1 MGDALRGRRAL
12 FGLLFLLSG
21 AAGLIYEQLW
31 IRELQHFFGSTIH
44 SITTVVA
51 AYMGG
56 LGLGA
61 WFGGKRADESRNPAA
76 WYGLLELAIGVF
88 GILSPL
94 VFRGVGASYLALAR
108 AVEPGLWLATALKF
122 VFAFA
127 VMLVPTFLMGA
138 TLPILTRAFA
148 GLQAAH
154 LRRELALFYGLN
166 TVGGVLGCALGGY
179 YLVEYVG
186 TTTSLLGCGLLN
198 LALGAIAVAATR
210 LPATAPSALVIEPEP
225 ESVLVEGDPELRRL
239 AIRLIGLTAFASLLY
254 EIAWTRVLVLL
265 VGSSTYAFTTILV
278 CFLLGLGLGSL
289 LAIGKGRGIRELVI
303 RAALIQGAIAAL
315 AALLFPFFRALPV
328 YIISTLQVP
337 FLSPVELILLQSL
350 ALAVVIIPPAVGMG
364 MAFPILTEL
373 ASSRAATSGGQTG
386 RAYFANTIGSIAGA
400 VVTGFLLI
408 HTIGSERTLMIGV
421 AVNVVAV
428 ALLTRRLHRD
438 GQRGL
443 APGERAPLLLAVL
456 ALVIA
461 LLTPSWSG
469 RLLDRGPAIY
479 GRDMRTRH
487 DLDHF
492 LRGYG
497 GEQVVFDEGW
507 NAAISVWRNGGT
519 VWLKSNGK
527 ADASTI
533 ADMNTQALLGLLPM
547 LAHPHPSRAFIIGF
561 GSGTTVRAVADV
573 PGMRQIDVAEIERA
587 VLRAAP
593 HFAVVNGNVLA
604 DPRVRVIEDDARSA
618 LQLAGEPYDVI
629 ASEPSNPWVAG
640 VASLYT
646 PEYFRIARSRLA
658 DDGVFVQWVQTY
670 RVPVAVVAV
679 VVANLRSVFPHVE
692 MWYSNTA
699 DLMLVAANHPIQ
711 WNHDRFT
718 ALFQPGSAT
727 AQSMYDWLEAVR
739 PSDLLGRFI
748 MGDRGTEA
756 LARSATFTHRDNR
769 PSLEF
774 VAARSLLATGL
785 GSVFDSMMAMRN
797 AAGDTLPA
805 LTGWRLARGEWLS
818 AYARSLPTEGRLAQ
832 AFAEQA
838 LAAAPDDPERH
849 GDLGVVLF
857 NRNDPRA
864 ALTHL
869 QAALRGLPTNA
880 HYLLHAA
887 LATNALGDRA
897 GARALFE
904 RARAAGGDSI
914 QATSMLGEIAADEGD
929 WQRAAHETSRAL
941 RGLRPTLATPFPAS
955 LQNNL
960 RKLAEHAPPFVAA
973 PVMEEAVRLRPA
985 WDMSYWAG
993 AMTNLRWGGTHCR
1006 RAAELVD
1013 ELTRF
1018 GWTDREKVELLRR
1031 CRTG

>member
-12 FGLLFLLSG
+12 FGVLFLLSG

-61 WFGGKRADESRNPAA
+61 WVVGRRADRSRNPAA
-76 WYGLLELAIGVF
+76 LYGVLELAIGLF
-88 GILSPL
+88 GILSPFI
-94 VFRGVGASYLALAR
+94 FRGVGAAYLGLAR
-108 AVEPGLWLATALKF
+108 VLEPGLWPATALKF
-122 VFAFA
+122 VFGFA

-138 TLPILTRAFA
+138 TLPVLTRAFA
-148 GLQAAH
+148 GPHTAH

-166 TVGGVLGCALGGY
+166 TVGGVIGCALGGY

-186 TTTSLLGCGLLN
+186 TNPSLVACGLLN
-198 LALGAIAVAATR
+198 IALGATAVFAAR
-210 LPATAPSALVIEPEP
+210 ARAAPTSALVIDPEP
-225 ESVLVEGDPELRRL
+225 ESVLLEADKDLRTL

-289 LAIGKGRGIRELVI
+289 FAIGKGRGIRELVI
-303 RAALIQGAIAAL
+303 RAALIQGAIAVL

-328 YIISTLQVP
+328 YIISTLQIP
-337 FLSPVELILLQSL
+337 FLSPSELILLQSL
-350 ALAVVIIPPAVGMG
+350 ALALVIIPPAIGMG

-373 ASSRAATSGGQTG
+373 AASRSGTSGGETG
-386 RAYFANTIGSIAGA
+386 RAYFANTIGSIVGA
-400 VVTGFLLI
+400 VLTGYVLI
-408 HTIGSERTLMIGV
+408 HTIGSERTLILGV
-421 AVNVVAV
+421 AVNAVAV
-428 ALLTRRLHRD
+428 GLLTRRLHRD
-438 GQRGL
+438 GGRTLGS
-443 APGERAPLLLAVL
+443 GERAPILLAVL
-456 ALVIA
+456 ALIVA
-461 LLTPSWSG
+461 LLTPSWSS

-497 GEQVVFDEGW
+497 AEQLSFDEGW
-507 NAAISVWRNGGT
+507 NAAISVWRNGST
-519 VWLKSNGK
+519 LWLKSNGK
-527 ADASTI
+527 ADASSV
-533 ADMNTQALLGLLPM
+533 ADMNTQVLLGLLPV
-547 LAHPHPSRAFIIGF
+547 LAHPAPSRVFIIGF
-561 GSGTTVRAVADV
+561 GSGTSARAVADV
-573 PGMRQIDVAEIERA
+573 PGIRQIDVAEIERA
-587 VLRAAP
+587 VLHAAP
-593 HFAVVNGNVLA
+593 HFASVNGNVLE
-604 DPRVRVIEDDARSA
+604 DPRVRIFEDDARSA

-658 DDGVFVQWVQTY
+658 QNGVFAQWVQTY
-670 RVPVAVVAV
+670 RVPVGVVAV

-699 DLMLVAANHPIQ
+699 DLLLVASNQPIR
-711 WNHDRFT
+711 WDHDRIASF
-718 ALFQPGSAT
+718 FQPGSAT
-727 AQSMYDWLEAVR
+727 QRSLFDWIEADR

-756 LARSATFTHRDNR
+756 LARTARFEHRDER
-769 PSLEF
+769 PALEF

-797 AAGDTLPA
+797 TVGDTLPA
-805 LTGWRLARGEWLS
+805 LSGWTLGPGEWLA
-818 AYARSLPTEGRLAQ
+818 AYSRALPSEGRLAQ
-832 AFAEQA
+832 AFAEEA
-838 LAAAPDDPERH
+838 LAVLPGDPDRH
-849 GDLGVVLF
+849 GELGVILF
-857 NRNDPRA
+857 NRQDARSALPHLQIALRSRPGDPR
-864 ALTHL
+864 
-869 QAALRGLPTNA
+869 
-880 HYLLHAA
+880 YLLHAA
-887 LATNALGDRA
+887 LATNALGDRVA
-897 GARALFE
+897 AAQLFE
-904 RARAAGGDSI
+904 RSRAAGGDTI
-914 QATSMLGEIAADEGD
+914 QATSMLAEIAADAGD
-929 WQRAAHETSRAL
+929 WQRATAETIRAL
-941 RGLRPTLATPFPAS
+941 RGVRPTLSTPFPAS
-955 LQNNL
+955 LQSTM
-960 RKLAEHAPPFVAA
+960 RKLAEHAPPFLAG
-973 PVMEEAVRLRPA
+973 PVVEEAVRALPG

-993 AMTNLRWGGTHCR
+993 AMVHLRWGGQRCR

-1018 GWTDREKVELLRR
+1018 GWTEGEKIELLRR
-1031 CRTG
+1031 CRTS